1 MKLTDLKTVVCDD
14 GELIYR
20 HLVVTATTADDAID
34 YATSWFPLD
43 STVGGQYTKLLS
55 VDRLMSGKYLVTLQ
69 SGWDC

>member
-1 MKLTDLKTVVCDD
+1 MKLTDLKIVVCDD

-43 STVGGQYTKLLS
+43 STTGGRYTKLLS
-55 VDRLMSGKYLVTLQ
+55 VDRLMSGKYIVTLQ